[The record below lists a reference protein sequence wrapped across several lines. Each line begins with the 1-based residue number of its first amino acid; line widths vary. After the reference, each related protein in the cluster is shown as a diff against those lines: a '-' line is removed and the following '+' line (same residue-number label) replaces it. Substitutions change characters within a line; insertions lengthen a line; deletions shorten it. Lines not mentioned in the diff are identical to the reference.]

1 MTEEEK
7 KEEIRKIDEELA
19 QGRKLAGIKSNAWL
33 KRGFDIVYPERQEYY
48 TETVGQVVKSGF
60 YGINCLDAALDV
72 MECLDGG
79 ASMEDAIELFDSKEL
94 DGPIYLNAQNLIL
107 NFSKKGP
114 EFEEAYNEKHNI
126 KISDSRKEAI
136 ERIKA
141 ENKSFAGKQ
150 L

>member
-1 MTEEEK
+1 MDCLEK
-7 KEEIRKIDEELA
+7 LRRTGFNLCKLGSPYIYFCHNNGKYGKETA
-19 QGRKLAGIKSNAWL
+19 PQGAWQ
-33 KRGFDIVYPERQEYY
+33 RYE
-48 TETVGQVVKSGF
+48 
-60 YGINCLDAALDV
+60 DV

-79 ASMEDAIELFDSKEL
+79 APMEDAIELFDSKEL
-94 DGPIYLNAQNLIL
+94 DGPIYMNAQNLIL